1 MDKGINQ
8 YHFKQQIIFICCLLF
23 YIVSIAQVKNLL
35 RNPSLDSLTI
45 DSCNINYPSTS
56 LHWDQNSFNDPLAYN
71 SCFNDTIFST
81 PKNKEGFQFTKSGTG
96 YSIFDPIS
104 NNYGTNTRL
113 YLQSKLIRKL
123 KSKRHYIYI
132 YISLVD
138 ISVVATSRIQLALT
152 QNKLVN
158 PICCQQLISL
168 PPAFTPQIQNPLGN
182 IISDTLNWTKI
193 EGSFKANG
201 NEEYITIGNF
211 FTDSNTDTMRLTNS
225 LNPIFVNCGYYVDD
239 MHLVEEDRAVA
250 YFDTTLESPLCVNLG
265 DSVVLGDTLVRP
277 WLQYEWKDAFGNIL
291 CTTRNCAYYGNSIGT
306 SYATV
311 SITDTAADAYI
322 TKAIDTVFITT
333 SLNCPTSIKT
343 LIQQSQ
349 NIRFK
354 LSEQTFYLYNLPPS
368 LKTGTIKIMN
378 LQGQVVYENKLQEQ
392 GILPTA
398 LSKGFYYVD
407 IRSNDLSIKK
417 EKVVME

>member
-1 MDKGINQ
+1 
-8 YHFKQQIIFICCLLF
+8 
-23 YIVSIAQVKNLL
+23 
-35 RNPSLDSLTI
+35 
-45 DSCNINYPSTS
+45 
-56 LHWDQNSFNDPLAYN
+56 
-71 SCFNDTIFST
+71 
-81 PKNKEGFQFTKSGTG
+81 
-96 YSIFDPIS
+96 
-104 NNYGTNTRL
+104 
-113 YLQSKLIRKL
+113 
-123 KSKRHYIYI
+123 
-132 YISLVD
+132 
-138 ISVVATSRIQLALT
+138 VATSRVQIAFTL
-152 QNKLVN
+152 NKLIN
-158 PICCQQLISL
+158 SNCCANLLSL
-168 PPAFTPQIQNPLGN
+168 PLNFSPQVQNPVGN
-182 IISDTLNWTKI
+182 IITDTTNWTKI

-201 NEEYITIGNF
+201 NEDYITIGNF
-211 FTDSNTDTMRLTNS
+211 YTDANTDTIRLRPLPFPNAS
-225 LNPIFVNCGYYVDD
+225 ANGYYVDD

-277 WLQYEWKDAFGNIL
+277 WLQYEWRDAFGNIL

-333 SLNCPTSIKT
+333 ALNCPTSIKT

-354 LSEQTFYLYNLPPS
+354 ISEQTFYLYNLPPS

-378 LQGQVVYENKLQEQ
+378 LQGQVVYENKLQAQ
-392 GILPTA
+392 GTLPVL

-417 EKVVME
+417 EKVVVE